1 MSIRLPFNIEHRSHQ
16 EISFEE
22 SIALNFTQLIDRMNP
37 EEKLIKMTQI
47 LWPVIFIQAEPNFKL
62 MIDKVGVSK
71 LNMNINNAPKTA
83 QIGHVLRNSK
93 MDNFAKLETVKN
105 IIEFKEKIF
114 LDKEQEIQDDNN
126 NSDEILFQEINGLF
140 KPDLLKGMGK
150 IVSKLTNFNQ
160 SDYSCL
166 ENIYTFD
173 DSINFGQ
180 EWIENLRMIQ
190 GIRDRW
196 KSLKE
201 MIEKPMSRWKIDL
214 LVQKKDIQE
223 IYQSKLG
230 KAHQIDETDI
240 QKTLDK
246 AKDNVDVWI
255 LQEQKNIIEK
265 IGKMF
270 KGIDLVFE
278 DIHNRNKYFLQT
290 DILKSKNSVGTV
302 VVKAYQN
309 VAHIRTAL
317 EESESQLDIISSKIN
332 KIRKDLENTNLSAE
346 ERIHLLNSELIDRQQ
361 NQKNDFQ
368 MLENER
374 NQKMEEVQTTLDN
387 LSGIFLEIS
396 TIIDDKIK
404 KCKFDEINLRN
415 WQIDDNITHITNPT
429 LNIFI
434 PIGIAIFEDEDE
446 DERIEIIFPSEYN
459 SSKLE
464 RIPLSSEFIAFEKE
478 VTTILDTNM
487 QLRSNFEFCCERA
500 PAYKNEIIKGLDM
513 LEAKRILNSS
523 EKEKYTQFLKKSTE

>member
-22 SIALNFTQLIDRMNP
+22 SIALNFAQLIDRMNP
-37 EEKLIKMTQI
+37 DETLMKMTQI

-105 IIEFKEKIF
+105 IIEFKERIF
-114 LDKEQEIQDDNN
+114 LENELDTESDNN
-126 NSDEILFQEINGLF
+126 HSEEILSQEINGLF
-140 KPDLLKGMGK
+140 DPDLLKGIGK
-150 IVSKLTNFNQ
+150 IVPKLTNFNAN
-160 SDYSCL
+160 DFSCL

-180 EWIENLRMIQ
+180 EWIETLRMVR

-196 KSLKE
+196 KSLKD
-201 MIEKPMSRWKIDL
+201 MIEKPMSRWKVDL

-223 IYQSKLG
+223 IYQSKLD

-278 DIHNRNKYFLQT
+278 DIHKRNSYFLQT
-290 DILKSKNSVGTV
+290 DILKAKNSVGTV

-317 EESESQLDIISSKIN
+317 EESETQLDNISSKIN

-361 NQKNDFQ
+361 NQKNKLQ
-368 MLENER
+368 VLKNER
-374 NQKMEEVQTTLDN
+374 NQKIEEIQTTLDN
-387 LSGIFLEIS
+387 LSNIFLEI
-396 TIIDDKIK
+396 TNIIDDKIK
-404 KCKFDEINLRN
+404 RCKFDEIKLRN
-415 WQIDDNITHITNPT
+415 WQIDDNITHLTNPT
-429 LNIFI
+429 MNIYV
-434 PIGIAIFEDEDE
+434 PIGIAIFEDEEE
-446 DERIEIIFPSEYN
+446 DERIEIIFPSEYTFSN
-459 SSKLE
+459 LE
-464 RIPLSSEFIAFEKE
+464 RIPLTPEYIAFEKE
-478 VTTILDTNM
+478 VSKILDINM

-500 PAYKNEIIKGLDM
+500 PVYKNEIKKGFDM
-513 LEAKRILNSS
+513 LEKKGTLNSS
-523 EKEKYTQFLKKSTE
+523 KKEHYLQFLLNLT